1 MQSLDRRRP
10 RLPDVQARRV
20 WKIAGEDACACE
32 QLRAEQ
38 SMAIA
43 DAVETRTLWDV
54 ERIRADFPV
63 LHQSVNGKPLIY
75 LDNGASSQVPQVVID
90 RGIFYIEQEH
100 SNIHRGVHYLSQ
112 RATTAY
118 EGAREKVKRF
128 INARESR
135 ECIFVRGTTEGI
147 NLVMHGYGRKFIG
160 EGDEVVI
167 SAMEHHANIVPWQM
181 LCEEKGARLR
191 VIPMND
197 AGELILDEYDAL
209 LNTRT
214 KLVALTHVSN
224 ALGTINPIKDMI
236 AQAHKYGVP
245 VLIDGAQSAP
255 HMPVDVQDLDCDFYA
270 FSGHKMYAPTGSG
283 IIYGKAQLLEMMNP
297 FQGGGDMIKNVTFE
311 KTTYAELPNKMEAGT
326 PAIASQIGLGAAI
339 DYLNSIGREQAA
351 AWENELL
358 RYATERVSAIE
369 GVRIIGTAK
378 KKASVLSFVID
389 GIHPHDIGTILDQE
403 GIAVRAGHHCAQ
415 PVMQRFN
422 VPATARA
429 SFAFY
434 NTKEEIDVLA
444 QTIEKVIEIF
454 S

>member
-1 MQSLDRRRP
+1 MATIEKSVPIERQAGNGF
-10 RLPDVQARRV
+10 DVQ
-20 WKIAGEDACACE
+20 
-32 QLRAEQ
+32 
-38 SMAIA
+38 
-43 DAVETRTLWDV
+43 
-54 ERIRADFPV
+54 RIREDFPV
-63 LHQSVNGKPLIY
+63 LRQTVNGKPLVY
-75 LDNGASSQVPQVVID
+75 LDNAASSQVPQVVID
-90 RGIFYIEQEH
+90 RGSIYLEDEH

-112 RATTAY
+112 KATTAY

-135 ECIFVRGTTEGI
+135 ECIFVRGATEGI

-160 EGDEVVI
+160 AGDEIII

-197 AGELILDEYDAL
+197 AGELLLDEYDAL
-209 LNTRT
+209 LNERT
-214 KLVALTHVSN
+214 KLVAVTHVSN
-224 ALGTINPIKDMI
+224 ALGTVNPIKGMI
-236 AQAHKYGVP
+236 DQAHKYGVP

-255 HMPVDVQDLDCDFYA
+255 HMLVDVQDLDCDFYA
-270 FSGHKMYAPTGSG
+270 FSGHKMFAPTGSG
-283 IIYGKAQLLEMMNP
+283 VVYGKAALLETMNP
-297 FQGGGDMIKNVTFE
+297 FQGGGDMIKSVTFE
-311 KTTYAELPNKMEAGT
+311 KTIYGDLPNKFEAGT

-339 DYLNSIGREQAA
+339 DYLNTIDRKKAA
-351 AWENELL
+351 AHEDELL
-358 RYATERVSAIE
+358 RYATEKLSAIE
-369 GVRIIGTAK
+369 GVRIIGTAREK
-378 KKASVLSFVID
+378 LSVLSFVID
-389 GIHPHDIGTILDQE
+389 DIHPHDIGTILDQE

-434 NTKEEIDVLA
+434 NTKEEVDVLA
-444 QTIEKVIEIF
+444 RTIEKVVEIF

>member
-1 MQSLDRRRP
+1 MVSTA
-10 RLPDVQARRV
+10 DV
-20 WKIAGEDACACE
+20 
-32 QLRAEQ
+32 LRTTEQ
-38 SMAIA
+38 S
-43 DAVETRTLWDV
+43 VTWDV

-63 LHQSVNGKPLIY
+63 LHQTVNGKPLIY

-90 RGIFYIEQEH
+90 RGSVYIEQEH

-112 RATTAY
+112 KATTAY

-128 INARESR
+128 INARDSS
-135 ECIFVRGTTEGI
+135 ECIFVRGATEGI
-147 NLVMHGYGRKFIG
+147 NLVMHGYGRKFIVP
-160 EGDEVVI
+160 GDEIII

-197 AGELILDEYDAL
+197 AGELLLDAYDGL
-209 LNTRT
+209 LNERT
-214 KLVALTHVSN
+214 KFVAVTHVSN
-224 ALGTINPIKDMI
+224 ALGTINPIKEMI

-255 HMPVDVQDLDCDFYA
+255 HMPVDVQELDCDFYA

-283 IIYGKAQLLEMMNP
+283 VVYGKAEILERMNP
-297 FQGGGDMIKNVTFE
+297 FQGGGDMIKTVTFE
-311 KTTYAELPNKMEAGT
+311 KTTYAGLPNKMEAGT

-339 DYLNSIGREQAA
+339 DYLNSIGRERAA
-351 AWENELL
+351 LYEAELL
-358 RYATERVSAIE
+358 EYATERVSAIE

-378 KKASVLSFVID
+378 HKASVLSFVID

-434 NTKEEIDVLA
+434 NTRAEIDVLA
-444 QTIEKVIEIF
+444 NTIQKVIEIF

>member
-1 MQSLDRRRP
+1 MSTSIVDSGSATEL
-10 RLPDVQARRV
+10 A
-20 WKIAGEDACACE
+20 K
-32 QLRAEQ
+32 
-38 SMAIA
+38 S
-43 DAVETRTLWDV
+43 WDV

-63 LHQSVNGKPLIY
+63 LHQTVNGKPLIY
-75 LDNGASSQVPQVVID
+75 LDNSASSQVPQVVID
-90 RGIFYIEQEH
+90 RGSVYLEQEH

-128 INARESR
+128 INARDSR
-135 ECIFVRGTTEGI
+135 ECIFVRGATEGI
-147 NLVMHGYGRKFIG
+147 NLVMYGYGRKFIG
-160 EGDEVVI
+160 AGDEIII

-197 AGELILDEYDAL
+197 AGELLLDEYDGL
-209 LNTRT
+209 LNERT
-214 KLVALTHVSN
+214 KLVSLIHVSN
-224 ALGTINPIKDMI
+224 ALGTINPVKQMI

-245 VLIDGAQSAP
+245 VLIDGAQAAP

-283 IIYGKAQLLEMMNP
+283 IVYGKAELLEKMNP
-297 FQGGGDMIKNVTFE
+297 FQGGGDMIKTVTFE
-311 KTTYAELPNKMEAGT
+311 KTVYADLPNKLEAGT

-339 DYLNSIGREQAA
+339 DYLDSIGREQAA
-351 AWENELL
+351 AYEAELL
-358 RYATERVSAIE
+358 RYATERVSSIE

-378 KKASVLSFVID
+378 NKASVLSFVID
-389 GIHPHDIGTILDQE
+389 DIHPHDIGTILDQE

-429 SFAFY
+429 SFSFY

-444 QTIEKVIEIF
+444 RTIERVIEIF
-454 S
+454 N

>member
-1 MQSLDRRRP
+1 MP
-10 RLPDVQARRV
+10 T
-20 WKIAGEDACACE
+20 
-32 QLRAEQ
+32 AEVTRT
-38 SMAIA
+38 
-43 DAVETRTLWDV
+43 VETSAPGWDV
-54 ERIRADFPV
+54 ARIRADFPV
-63 LHQSVNGKPLIY
+63 LHQTVNGKPLIY
-75 LDNGASSQVPQVVID
+75 LDNAASSQVPQVVIE
-90 RGIFYIEQEH
+90 RGSMYLEQEH

-112 RATTAY
+112 KATTAY

-135 ECIFVRGTTEGI
+135 ECIFVRGATEGI
-147 NLVMHGYGRKFIG
+147 NLVMYGYGRKFIG
-160 EGDEVVI
+160 EGDEIII

-181 LCEEKGARLR
+181 LCQEKGARLR

-197 AGELILDEYDAL
+197 AGELLLDEYYGL
-209 LNTRT
+209 LNERT
-214 KLVALTHVSN
+214 KFVSLIHVSN
-224 ALGTINPIKDMI
+224 ALGTINPVKEMI

-245 VLIDGAQSAP
+245 VLIDGAQAAP
-255 HMPVDVQDLDCDFYA
+255 HMPVDVQDLDADFYV

-283 IIYGKAQLLEMMNP
+283 IIYGKAALLEKMDP
-297 FQGGGDMIKNVTFE
+297 FQGGGDMIKTVTFE
-311 KTTYAELPNKMEAGT
+311 KTTYAELPNKLEAGT

-339 DYLNSIGREQAA
+339 DYLSSIGREQAA
-351 AWENELL
+351 AYEAELL
-358 RYATERVSAIE
+358 RYATERVSSIE

-378 KKASVLSFVID
+378 NKASVLSFVID
-389 GIHPHDIGTILDQE
+389 DIHPHDIGTILDQE

-444 QTIEKVIEIF
+444 RTIERVIEIF